1 MDNADLNEP
10 LNAMGEENLNNPSSE
25 RLEEGPSEIDD
36 NQEQKE
42 LGSYPPFRTLC
53 KLTIG
58 PLCSQIVN
66 ALYGLMNSF
75 WISKSIGEE
84 GMTVMSIIII
94 VDFIHIAIG
103 QYFNICLSERI
114 SYLFGIKQPELCSQV
129 VVDMM
134 RFVLIAGVIVPA
146 ILIPS
151 ARPLCKWYGANEHIA
166 DMCMNYLIPQLC
178 CAFINY
184 MYLALCGLLQ
194 AMGKTVMYG
203 VCQITSCLLTMFV
216 FDPLFLLGFKTQM
229 WGAAVANTLAC
240 LIPFVYILIMTF
252 CGKFTVKPKCSQFF
266 KGFNIHSVTALK
278 VSFSQLI
285 SNFAAEIPVLM
296 LGKYVSL
303 SATAIGEY
311 VPVMAAWNLV
321 DRLYEIVIC
330 VCNALNQGFLP
341 AGSYAFGCN
350 RLHRLLK
357 LVLYAFA
364 LGTAWSAAMCVIL
377 CVFPRYVA
385 KLYGNDERFLYYAE
399 KTMIY
404 SFCTTFIN
412 MGQFTIVV
420 CLVATKMVTLS
431 IVTSCL
437 TLLIPIPVF
446 STILYYTNRKDPIRL
461 HLAFVGRDIWAFV
474 VVWTVAIWKLRFLL
488 RTDPSE
494 LGNEPATELQE
505 TGGDEE
511 KKSKEP
517 HTRSS
522 FMCLSQTPGNHS
534 INIGWNMA
542 LSMNSKALADKEEKK
557 IKEKEREKRLKHH
570 ESSYVPKLK
579 TTVPHANE
587 APRHQSFMLKPKNS
601 IEVGSLADNADENNA
616 PNTPTET
623 PKDDEKPVFRD
634 E

>member
-1 MDNADLNEP
+1 MSNDINEP
-10 LNAMGEENLNNPSSE
+10 LNSVEEFHEQETKKGSQTDI
-25 RLEEGPSEIDD
+25 SEIETIDD
-36 NQEQKE
+36 DKEQKE

-53 KLTIG
+53 KLTVG

-66 ALYGLMNSF
+66 AMYGLMNSF
-75 WISKSIGEE
+75 WISKSKVHEK

-114 SYLFGIKQPELCSQV
+114 SYLFGIKEPQHCSQV

-134 RFVLIAGVIVPA
+134 RFVLIAGIIVPA

-151 ARPLCKWYGANEHIA
+151 ARPLCKWYGADDEIA

-178 CAFINY
+178 CAFIQY
-184 MYLALCGLLQ
+184 AYLGLCGLLQ

-203 VCQITSCLLTMFV
+203 VCQITSCLLTMLV
-216 FDPLFLLGFKTQM
+216 FDPLFLLGFKTDM

-240 LIPFVYILIMTF
+240 LLPFSVILVMTF
-252 CGKFTVKPKCSQFF
+252 CGKFTVKPKLRQFF
-266 KGFNIHSVTALK
+266 HKFNPHSFTALK

-296 LGKYVSL
+296 LGKFVAL
-303 SATAIGEY
+303 SGTAIDKY

-350 RLHRLLK
+350 RYHRLFK
-357 LVLYAFA
+357 LVLYAFG
-364 LGTAWSAAMCVIL
+364 LGTAWSAFMCMLL
-377 CVFPRYVA
+377 CIFPRQIA
-385 KLYGNDERFLYYAE
+385 SLYGDEPEFLYFAE

-431 IVTSCL
+431 IITSCL
-437 TLLIPIPVF
+437 TLLIPIPLF
-446 STILYYTNRKDPIRL
+446 STILYLTGKDDPIRL
-461 HLAFVGRDIWAFV
+461 HLSFVARDIWAFV
-474 VVWTVAIWKLRFLL
+474 IVWSVAVWKLRFLL
-488 RTDPSE
+488 RTDKSEMGQDETEEKEKGGKEAVIRPSMLLPSNPSGRSFTFAMNSALQAVNEGALRQKEKENAKLAQRQSLNIPQLKQPTGTKKKYQSFNLSKSSEVLPSSNAE
-494 LGNEPATELQE
+494 LFKDPKA
-505 TGGDEE
+505 DEE
-511 KKSKEP
+511 KP
-517 HTRSS
+517 
-522 FMCLSQTPGNHS
+522 
-534 INIGWNMA
+534 
-542 LSMNSKALADKEEKK
+542 
-557 IKEKEREKRLKHH
+557 
-570 ESSYVPKLK
+570 
-579 TTVPHANE
+579 
-587 APRHQSFMLKPKNS
+587 
-601 IEVGSLADNADENNA
+601 
-616 PNTPTET
+616 
-623 PKDDEKPVFRD
+623 
-634 E
+634 

>member
-1 MDNADLNEP
+1 MRAYIEYSSSLGAWVKKLVCHLTNASESLVHFFMEQDLNEP
-10 LNAMGEENLNNPSSE
+10 LNPNIEAQLDNPHADESDAKDADSD
-25 RLEEGPSEIDD
+25 IDD
-36 NQEQKE
+36 ANEQKA
-42 LGSYPPFRTLC
+42 LGAYPPFKTLT

-66 ALYGLMNSF
+66 AMYGLLNSF
-75 WISKSIGEE
+75 WISKSKHGEK

-114 SYLFGIKQPELCSQV
+114 SYLFGIRQPEHCAQV
-129 VVDMM
+129 VVDMI
-134 RFVLIAGVIVPA
+134 RYTLIAGVIIPA

-151 ARPLCKWYGANEHIA
+151 ARPLCKWYGATEEIA
-166 DMCMNYLIPQLC
+166 DMCMDYLIPQLC

-184 MYLALCGLLQ
+184 AYLGLCGLLQ

-203 VCQITSCLLTMFV
+203 VCQITSCLLTMCV
-216 FDPLFLLGFKTQM
+216 FDPLFLLGLKSGM

-252 CGKFTVKPKCSQFF
+252 CGKYTVKPKFSMFL
-266 KGFNIHSVTALK
+266 KKFNPHSYTALK

-296 LGKYVSL
+296 LGKYVAL
-303 SATAIGEY
+303 SGEAVGEY

-357 LVLYAFA
+357 LVLYAFG
-364 LGTAWSAAMCVIL
+364 LGTAWSALMCIVL
-377 CVFPRYVA
+377 CVFPRQIA
-385 KLYGNDERFLYYAE
+385 TLYGNDERFLYYAE

-431 IVTSCL
+431 IITSCL
-437 TLLIPIPVF
+437 TLLVPIPLF
-446 STILYYTNRKDPIRL
+446 STIFYFTDKANPIRL
-461 HLAFVGRDIWAFV
+461 HLSFIARDVWAFV
-474 VVWTVAIWKLRFLL
+474 IVWSVAIWKLRFLL
-488 RTDPSE
+488 RVDPSE
-494 LGNEPATELQE
+494 MGNDPNKLESLEPQSEAKE
-505 TGGDEE
+505 DSA
-511 KKSKEP
+511 SKQQP
-517 HTRSS
+517 IFMFRRHYSNITPNLNINVARSEI
-522 FMCLSQTPGNHS
+522 LN
-534 INIGWNMA
+534 
-542 LSMNSKALADKEEKK
+542 
-557 IKEKEREKRLKHH
+557 KERQDKDHRRHF
-570 ESSYVPKLK
+570 SSITPAMRDSVPVPKDK
-579 TTVPHANE
+579 KDVNR
-587 APRHQSFMLKPKNS
+587 RHFSS
-601 IEVGSLADNADENNA
+601 I
-616 PNTPTET
+616 T
-623 PKDDEKPVFRD
+623 PKTQTDL
-634 E
+634 

>member
-1 MDNADLNEP
+1 MKNADLNEP
-10 LNAMGEENLNNPSSE
+10 LNANGEENLDNPSAE
-25 RLEEGPSEIDD
+25 KLPTEDGIVDDEE
-36 NQEQKE
+36 EQKE
-42 LGSYPPFRTLC
+42 LGAYPPFRTLC

-114 SYLFGIKQPELCSQV
+114 SYLFGIKQPELCPQV

-146 ILIPS
+146 ILIPT
-151 ARPLCKWYGANEHIA
+151 ARPLCKWYGANDHIA
-166 DMCMNYLIPQLC
+166 DMCMNYLIPQLI

-240 LIPFVYILIMTF
+240 LIPFLFILIMTF
-252 CGKFTVKPKCSQFF
+252 CGKFTVKPKFNMFF
-266 KGFNIHSVTALK
+266 KKFNIHSVTALK

-364 LGTAWSAAMCVIL
+364 LGTAWSALMCILL
-377 CVFPRYVA
+377 CVFPRQVA
-385 KLYGNDERFLYYAE
+385 KLYGKDDKFLYYAE

-446 STILYYTNRKDPIRL
+446 STALYLTGKDNPIRL

-474 VVWTVAIWKLRFLL
+474 VVWTVAVWKLRFLL

-494 LGNEPATELQE
+494 LGADAKELNETDE
-505 TGGDEE
+505 TTKPKE
-511 KKSKEP
+511 KRT
-517 HTRSS
+517 HQSS
-522 FMCLSQTPGNHS
+522 FYCNAQSTSAHAGTLSFTV
-534 INIGWNMA
+534 A
-542 LSMNSKALADKEEKK
+542 LSLNNHKIADAEEKK
-557 IKEKEREKRLKHH
+557 ILEKERENKLKHH
-570 ESSYVPKLK
+570 QSSYMPKLK
-579 TTVPHANE
+579 NQVPTPSE
-587 APRHQSFMLKPKNS
+587 APRHQSFMIKPKKPEP
-601 IEVGSLADNADENNA
+601 IADHTVTN
-616 PNTPTET
+616 PTEVKPNDDPT
-623 PKDDEKPVFRD
+623 QFKDEI
-634 E
+634 